1 MNINVL
7 MFSYYFHPQYSGAAK
22 QAISLAKQLRSCGHH
37 IEFVTVRWPGL
48 DEQDWYE
55 GFPVYRLEA
64 GKGAKHRELKLWWN
78 LLKFVYYRRKNF
90 DILHSHGAYYVNS
103 IVGPLSKLAG
113 WKSIVKASL
122 SENDIHG
129 LKSSV
134 SGWLHYGFLRMVDAY
149 IAVSRDME
157 REFIQSKLALSKVY
171 YMPNAVD
178 TERFYPVSQEEKKRL
193 RRHLGLPENKVVSLT
208 VGVFDS
214 RKNIGWLMQE
224 WVRNKAFETGSVLLA
239 IGPQSREDEGGTFL
253 NSLKQLAGD
262 NPEILYLKEHADD
275 IELYFRA
282 ADFFILPSHS
292 EGMPNVVL
300 EAMASGIPCIAT
312 KVSGIQELIQDGK
325 NGYTFSPGD
334 SKTLGDAVQNT
345 LNDKEG
351 SMGYYARKTIE
362 ESFSISALAKQYEEL
377 YQRLTNI

>member
-1 MNINVL
+1 MSIKVA
-7 MFSYYFHPQYSGAAK
+7 MFSYYFPPQYSGAAK
-22 QAISLAKQLRSCGHH
+22 QAISLAKQLRYRGHH

-90 DILHSHGAYYVNS
+90 DILHSHGAYYANS

-157 REFIQSKLALSKVY
+157 REFIQSKLALNKVY

-334 SKTLGDAVQNT
+334 SKTL
-345 LNDKEG
+345 K
-351 SMGYYARKTIE
+351 R
-362 ESFSISALAKQYEEL
+362 
-377 YQRLTNI
+377 

>member
-1 MNINVL
+1 
-7 MFSYYFHPQYSGAAK
+7 MFSYYFPPQYSGAAK
-22 QAISLAKQLRSCGHH
+22 QAISLAKQLRYRGHH

-90 DILHSHGAYYVNS
+90 DILHSHGAYYANS

-157 REFIQSKLALSKVY
+157 REFIQSKLALNKVY

-214 RKNIGWLMQE
+214 RKNIGWLMQ
-224 WVRNKAFETGSVLLA
+224 
-239 IGPQSREDEGGTFL
+239 
-253 NSLKQLAGD
+253 
-262 NPEILYLKEHADD
+262 HADD